1 MWRTTLGKSSGKMQ
15 KNCGVLMMSELLGVL
30 VILMGITLVMCLLN
44 NAGRD

>member
-1 MWRTTLGKSSGKMQ
+1 MQ
-15 KNCGVLMMSELLGVL
+15 KNCGVKTMSELLGVL